1 MRKPI
6 ILLSA
11 TLICFWIIFLGLQNP
26 TVYRYSLG
34 LIANN
39 WQNENGERKLVDKPY
54 EKLTGDKYIRWDGKH
69 YDQIRNSGYDIE
81 AAGGDYIFAFF
92 PLFPLIWKVT
102 NLPPVGILFMNY
114 LFFSISILLL
124 LKTLSEPGKYVRNTI
139 LSLSL
144 PSIIIFFMPYTE
156 ATFILLIS
164 IGIYG
169 FVKKRYWIFF
179 VGFLFASLTRPSYT
193 FLLLSIIGTEVF
205 YFAWIKN
212 VKTALTNTL
221 CRIAPLLAG
230 TLLVSLIQY
239 AQGSGSLFKF
249 IEVQKYWE
257 NIFAIPHNIRDWSH
271 EGFGINIGV
280 VFLMF
285 IPLLAL
291 IFQLF
296 HLQLNPKGKKWFLD
310 YKSPK
315 DYLLILS
322 VIYQVGNSLFVVF
335 FRGGSLHCLFRFTIC
350 SPFFYILLYTAF
362 NYIRHIPANV
372 RFVLFSSLALSS
384 LFVLALADYSTY
396 WNFSDFGLFILIST
410 WSFWMFQDLNPSKIY
425 TGGTVLLLLA
435 NIVWTTYL
443 FNTYIAD
450 GWIFA

>member
-205 YFAWIKN
+205 YFAWNKN

-249 IEVQKYWE
+249 R
-257 NIFAIPHNIRDWSH
+257 NN
-271 EGFGINIGV
+271 
-280 VFLMF
+280 
-285 IPLLAL
+285 
-291 IFQLF
+291 
-296 HLQLNPKGKKWFLD
+296 
-310 YKSPK
+310 
-315 DYLLILS
+315 
-322 VIYQVGNSLFVVF
+322 FV
-335 FRGGSLHCLFRFTIC
+335 
-350 SPFFYILLYTAF
+350 
-362 NYIRHIPANV
+362 
-372 RFVLFSSLALSS
+372 
-384 LFVLALADYSTY
+384 
-396 WNFSDFGLFILIST
+396 
-410 WSFWMFQDLNPSKIY
+410 
-425 TGGTVLLLLA
+425 
-435 NIVWTTYL
+435 
-443 FNTYIAD
+443 
-450 GWIFA
+450 